1 MDDPA
6 LVRGFERVGDLR
18 RDGQRFVEWNRPL
31 RDPVRQGRPLDQLH
45 HQRGLAVSAF
55 KAVDGRDVRMIQ
67 RGEDFRFALE
77 PRQSLAIGRHSVGE
91 DLDGDLSL
99 EIGVGGAIDLAH
111 SAHADLRGNFVRA
124 EASARGQC
132 HCRGFY
138 AITAE

>member
-1 MDDPA
+1 MIPL
-6 LVRGFERVGDLR
+6 LVRGLERFGDLL
-18 RDGQRFVEWNRPL
+18 RDGQRFIERNRPL
-31 RDPVRQGRPLDQLH
+31 RDPVGERRPLDQLH
-45 HQRGLAVSAF
+45 HQRGLAVAAF
-55 KAVDGRDVRMIQ
+55 KAVDGRDVRMVQ

-77 PRQSLAIGRHSVGE
+77 PGQPLAVGRHRVGQ

-99 EIGVGGAIDLAH
+99 EVGVGGAIDLAH

-124 EASARGQC
+124 ESSARDQR